1 MNTSTEHAHLNS
13 GEYGEPRRAT
23 NVVAHPINSREG
35 LPLAT
40 AVRARGGLSLWS
52 AVSGVLVAF
61 GALVLLGALTGAV
74 LAATGMVEGNLT
86 TDEVRRAGIG
96 GVLALLVVQFLA
108 YVWGGYTAGRMARGS
123 GWLNGALVALGGT
136 VILSIV
142 GGVFMAVA
150 GPASVNTFDAL
161 AIPVENL
168 GEAVTASGIAL
179 LLVMVSGACLGGRLG
194 ARWHTKLENE
204 HLPAALW

>member
-1 MNTSTEHAHLNS
+1 MNTSTQHAHLDH
-13 GEYGEPRRAT
+13 EKDEPRRPT
-23 NVVAHPINSREG
+23 TVVVHPINNREG
-35 LPLAT
+35 LPVAN

-61 GALVLLGALTGAV
+61 GTLVLLGALTGAV
-74 LAATGMVEGNLT
+74 LAATGLVEGNLT

-96 GVLALLVVQFLA
+96 GVLALLAIQFLA
-108 YVWGGYTAGRMARGS
+108 YFWGGYTAGRMARGS
-123 GWLNGALVALGGT
+123 GWLNGALVAVGGI
-136 VILSIV
+136 VIIAIV
-142 GGVFMAVA
+142 GGIFMAVA
-150 GPASVNTFDAL
+150 GPSSVNTFDAL

-179 LLVMVSGACLGGRLG
+179 LLVMVAGACLGGRLG

-204 HLPAALW
+204 NLPAALR